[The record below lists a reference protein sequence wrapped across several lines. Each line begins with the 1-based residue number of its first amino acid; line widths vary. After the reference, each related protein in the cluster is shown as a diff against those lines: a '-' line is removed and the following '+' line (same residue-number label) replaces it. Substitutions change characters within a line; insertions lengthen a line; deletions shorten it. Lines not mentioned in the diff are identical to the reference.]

1 MSIFK
6 KLFMRKSTKI
16 KILESRLD
24 TLRQDYNDLKKDFEE
39 LSQRDDNSRDE
50 LIAGLDERLECV
62 EEKTEDLNNYSLYD
76 FESDI
81 SELKDLTDD
90 LNYYSL
96 TEISDN
102 ANEAKEI
109 ADEASD
115 KVNNLSEQIDEINE
129 RLNDLENQTTPI
141 YDDDELNAKLTDF
154 NNRIVALEDS
164 EKVAQIADIKQSLKD
179 LFTKVLKALE
189 D

>member
-6 KLFMRKSTKI
+6 KLFKNTKKQQI
-16 KILESRLD
+16 KKLVAQVE
-24 TLRQDYNDLKKDFEE
+24 DLKKEVEE

-50 LIAGLDERLECV
+50 LIAGLGERLEAL
-62 EEKTEDLNNYSLYD
+62 EEYDLEDLRYD
-76 FESDI
+76 VDN
-81 SELKDLTDD
+81 LKDLTKD
-90 LNYYSL
+90 LNYY
-96 TEISDN
+96 TISDLDD
-102 ANEAKEI
+102 K
-109 ADEASD
+109 ADKND
-115 KVNNLSEQIDEINE
+115 LDDTNDEIE
-129 RLNDLENQTTPI
+129 EIKSRLDDLENNSSI
-141 YDDDELNAKLTDF
+141 NDNDDELNAKLTDF

>member
-6 KLFMRKSTKI
+6 RLFKNTKKQQI
-16 KILESRLD
+16 KNLIA
-24 TLRQDYNDLKKDFEE
+24 QVQDLKKEVEE

-50 LIAGLDERLECV
+50 LIAGLNDRLESI
-62 EEKTEDLNNYSLYD
+62 EDKTEDLDNFSLYD

-81 SELKDLTDD
+81 SELKDLMGD

-96 TEISDN
+96 SEIDDN
-102 ANEAKEI
+102 ANEAKET
-109 ADEASD
+109 AEEASD
-115 KVNNLSEQIDEINE
+115 KVNNLSEQLDEINE
-129 RLNDLENQTTPI
+129 RLDDLENQTTPI

-164 EKVAQIADIKQSLKD
+164 EKVAQIANIKQSLKD